1 MAELLIRAS
10 SQDAA
15 LLRRIYG
22 LDGRRAAAQPSR
34 VVVDAHVPG
43 SSRGAALLAAV
54 RQAGVPLLID
64 PQTFYLQGAQHAADP
79 WAGLPFGRPGKTLPG
94 DWDAFA
100 QEELIARVVEYQLEH
115 GATSV
120 IPPYVHME
128 KITSEWIN
136 VQAGLWERTRR
147 YLDRNGVSLPVS
159 AVLAL
164 GWRVLHPVQGPAAL
178 SPVFEAMAILNPQEI
193 ALAASKAD
201 QGTDPR
207 DRAMDFVLMIERL
220 RRYHPVIAWQQGHLG
235 ELGIAA
241 GAVGYECGIAWREK
255 CDLQTAM
262 GSHQKPG
269 SGGAGAR
276 PVFVPALGRSIPKR
290 SLEAIHEHRDVWMR
304 MICTDSACCQ
314 VGGTALLG
322 DARAHAIVQRAT
334 RLAELDRI
342 DRPVWRWQHLAEKAD
357 EGIDLAHR
365 INRLARTV
373 PAINKV
379 STGALVATSAV
390 SHTRRIDIRSRRV
403 A

>member
-1 MAELLIRAS
+1 M
-10 SQDAA
+10 
-15 LLRRIYG
+15 
-22 LDGRRAAAQPSR
+22 
-34 VVVDAHVPG
+34 DAHVPV
-43 SSRGAALLAAV
+43 SSRGDGLLAAV

-64 PQTFYLQGAQHAADP
+64 PQTFYLQGGQYAGDP
-79 WAGLPFGRPGKTLPG
+79 WAGLPFGRPSKSLPG
-94 DWDAFA
+94 DFDAFA
-100 QEELIARVVEYQLEH
+100 QEDLIARVVDYQLEH
-115 GATSV
+115 GATSI
-120 IPPYVHME
+120 IPPYVHIE
-128 KITSEWIN
+128 KIASEWID
-136 VQAGLWERTRR
+136 VQAGFWERTRR

-178 SPVFEAMAILNPQEI
+178 APIFEAMAILNPQEI

-201 QGTDPR
+201 QGVNPR

-220 RRYHPVIAWQQGHLG
+220 RHHHPVIAWQQGHLG
-235 ELGIAA
+235 ELSVAA
-241 GAVGYECGIAWREK
+241 GGVGYECGIAWREK

-262 GSHQKPG
+262 GNRQKPA
-269 SGGAGAR
+269 SGGPGAR

-290 SLEAIHEHRDVWMR
+290 SLEAIRENRDLWMR
-304 MICTDSACCQ
+304 VICPDDECCQ
-314 VGGTALLG
+314 AGGMTLLG

-334 RLAELDRI
+334 RLSELDRI
-342 DRPVWRWQHLAEKAD
+342 ERPVWRWQHLAEKAD
-357 EGIDLAHR
+357 EGIDLARR

-373 PAINKV
+373 PAITEV